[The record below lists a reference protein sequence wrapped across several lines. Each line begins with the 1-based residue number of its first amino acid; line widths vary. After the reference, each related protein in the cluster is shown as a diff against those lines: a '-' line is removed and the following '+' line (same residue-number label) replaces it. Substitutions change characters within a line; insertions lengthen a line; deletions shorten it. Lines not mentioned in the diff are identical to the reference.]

1 MIDPVDVA
9 SMGSFPASDPPS
21 FTPTSGTLI
30 RAATF
35 PERVPSWL
43 VNVHH
48 SELSRS
54 GRRHLALVTAQ
65 ELLQNRPSLWVT
77 AEDHPSPHPLA
88 ETVYAAWESLTHHR
102 HDMYAPGGLHQIV
115 TLETQWLRPRLERL
129 LTRHVQLENMLA
141 DILAKLEGWPP
152 SGIEE
157 YSAAVVNGELEIA
170 VALLNQVLMEEYY
183 LEDAIFDEPP
193 AID

>member
-1 MIDPVDVA
+1 MIDPVELA
-9 SMGSFPASDPPS
+9 SLGSFPASDPPS
-21 FTPTSGTLI
+21 FTPTSGT
-30 RAATF
+30 RVRTDVF
-35 PERVPSWL
+35 TEQVPSWL

-77 AEDHPSPHPLA
+77 ADDHPAPHPLA
-88 ETVYAAWESLTHHR
+88 ETVFGALESLTAHR
-102 HDMYAPGGLHQIV
+102 HDMYAPGGIHQVV
-115 TLETQWLRPRLERL
+115 TLEAQWLRPRLDRL
-129 LTRHVQLENMLA
+129 LARHVELERMVA
-141 DILAKLEGWPP
+141 SVLAKLEGWPP

-170 VALLNQVLMEEYY
+170 VALLNQVLLEEYY
-183 LEDAIFDEPP
+183 LEDAVFDEPP